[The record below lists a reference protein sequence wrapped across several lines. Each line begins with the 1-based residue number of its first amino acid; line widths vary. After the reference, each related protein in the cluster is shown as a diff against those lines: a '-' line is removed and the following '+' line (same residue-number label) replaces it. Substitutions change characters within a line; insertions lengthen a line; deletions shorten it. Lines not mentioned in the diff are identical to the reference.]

1 MIGTEIKV
9 NGKAVAEYDLIPDS
23 EWFAI
28 RSIPKTTNKIKV
40 VKVYASKY

>member
-1 MIGTEIKV
+1 MIDTEIKV

-23 EWFAI
+23 ERFAI
-28 RSIPKTTNKIKV
+28 RSIPKPTEKIRV